1 MEVWNFWCLEHQHNW
16 HILSDIVGHGGFMEG
31 VAHGTSQ
38 THHSF
43 HSLTQTANKTNS
55 YVVFYQRAVG
65 GTLVTTGVER
75 VEHSTHETHTG
86 ASTVSAYTPEMSRAL
101 GRLLADTRVSLDG
114 LSVTNA
120 ATGAVVQ
127 TTMEP
132 IFVNLDAIET
142 LNNDPTLMERPVM
155 NELDGADYI
164 ANGHPPGVV
173 SCGQCKNTTKGCGTG
188 ATAAA
193 CRHGNMSVN
202 EVRFRHKHLQPMEKV
217 ALRRIAMSKRS
228 ARCGRHPN
236 TGGPGDVLSVRVPSQ

>member
-1 MEVWNFWCLEHQHNW
+1 MEVWNFWCLEHARCW
-16 HILSDIVGHGGFMEG
+16 TIDSDVAGPGGFMEG
-31 VAHGTSQ
+31 VAYGASQ
-38 THHSF
+38 AAHSF
-43 HSLTQTANKTNS
+43 HSLTQTSNKTNS
-55 YVVFYQRAVG
+55 YYVFYQRAVDG
-65 GTLVTTGVER
+65 ALVTTGVER

-86 ASTVSAYTPEMSRAL
+86 ASTVSAYTPEMSSAL

-114 LSVTNA
+114 LSVINA

-127 TTMEP
+127 TTMES
-132 IFVNLDAIET
+132 IFVDLDAIET
-142 LNNDPTLMERPVM
+142 LNNDPTLMERLVM

-217 ALRRIAMSKRS
+217 ALRRIAMRKRN